1 MTRRIFVLLGILLI
15 PVQVM
20 AFQDN
25 YICKVKQVVQLND
38 AGNIVEDM
46 VLSFLVGQSFLVN
59 RISGKLDGGNAWL
72 QTSEHE
78 RVTIISDGRE
88 SNSFKSISVGKPP
101 TSLATYLHIQ
111 LANKDQIKP
120 FYITTSMSII
130 SGICE

>member
-1 MTRRIFVLLGILLI
+1 MTRRTFVLLGILLI
-15 PVQVM
+15 PIQVM

-25 YICKVKQVVQLND
+25 YSCKVKQVVRLND
-38 AGNIVEDM
+38 AGNIVENIA
-46 VLSFLVGQSFLVN
+46 LSFLVGQSFVVN
-59 RISGKLDGGNAWL
+59 RMSGKLDGGNAWL

-78 RVTIISDGRE
+78 RVTVISDGRE

-111 LANKDQIKP
+111 LVNTDQIKP

-130 SGICE
+130 SGTCE